1 MYKKGDFLYMMW
13 YDKDVAK
20 VNKFDPG
27 KPANNLALIPPVI
40 NFETTSIFKQL
51 TKSAVALA
59 ELKGLVNTLPNPYI
73 LLNAIILQ
81 EAEASSEIENVITTQ
96 DKLYQALNSQSQ
108 SNIDP
113 ATKEVLRYREA
124 LLHGLKFVNKKGFLN
139 TNCIVEIQSI
149 LEENSAGIRK
159 LPGTTLTNT
168 RTGKVIYTPPDNHA
182 SIVKLL
188 KNLEDYINVDQDDIS
203 SLIKIAVQHYQF
215 ESIHPFYDGNGRT
228 GRIINILY
236 LILKGELEQPILYL
250 SKYIIDN
257 KADYYRLLQEVRTKN
272 VWEEW
277 VLFILKGIEVTA
289 NETKIQ
295 INKINK
301 LFSKTENLIKEK
313 NAKIYN
319 KELLELLYEHPYSK
333 VEYVTKRLEVSRIT
347 ATKYLQNLVDLNILE
362 IKQVW
367 KENLYINKELF
378 KLLKT

>member
-1 MYKKGDFLYMMW
+1 MDKKRKL
-13 YDKDVAK
+13 
-20 VNKFDPG
+20 KFDPS
-27 KPANNLALIPPVI
+27 KPSNDLPLLPPTI
-40 NFETTSIFKQL
+40 NFETTTIFKQL

-96 DKLYQALNSQSQ
+96 DKLYQALTSQSP

-124 LLHGLKFVNKKGFLN
+124 LLQGLKIIEKKGFLN

-149 LEENSAGIRK
+149 LEENSAGIRI

-188 KNLEDYINVDQDDIS
+188 KNLEDYINIDDDDIS
-203 SLIKIAVQHYQF
+203 SLVKVAIQHYQF

-236 LILKGELEQPILYL
+236 LILKGQLDQPILYL

-257 KADYYRLLQEVRTKN
+257 KADYYRLLQEVRTKDL
-272 VWEEW
+272 WEEW
-277 VLFILKGIEVTA
+277 VLFILKGIEMTA
-289 NETKIQ
+289 NETKSQ
-295 INKINK
+295 IKKINT
-301 LFSKTENLIKEK
+301 LFSKTENLVKEK

-333 VEYVTKRLEVSRIT
+333 VEYVTKRLGVSRIT
-347 ATKYLQNLVDLNILE
+347 ATKYLQNLTDMGILE
-362 IKQVW
+362 VKQVW
-367 KENLYINKELF
+367 KENLYINKDLF
-378 KLLKT
+378 KLLKLW